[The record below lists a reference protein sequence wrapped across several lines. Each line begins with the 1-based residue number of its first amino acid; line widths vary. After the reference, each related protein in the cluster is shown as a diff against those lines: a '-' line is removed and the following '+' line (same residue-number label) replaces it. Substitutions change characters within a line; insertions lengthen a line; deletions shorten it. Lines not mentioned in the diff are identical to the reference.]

1 MTDQTHPLD
10 LDAIEARADNATDGP
25 WWNDEHDVYAGTP
38 GDYSHQIGEVCDPD
52 HGGGGS
58 NNGEFIAAARTDV
71 VALVAEIRRMH
82 ERAARRRRAMLAA
95 QESER
100 VLQRQIDEQAAALD
114 ARDTEIRRLTAELQQ
129 ARQQTAARIATEI
142 RQYCPDHGE
151 ADTCRIDCH
160 CEIADEI
167 TRLYTLHAHPCTDP
181 ACGPCS
187 FDRAIPPTTGTAEH
201 PVTHNWQPS
210 EVRGIERC
218 THPGCHARRV
228 PAMDAATHNPAA
240 VSGA

>member
-1 MTDQTHPLD
+1 MTDQPQPRKHLARSIVRGKSDD
-10 LDAIEARADNATDGP
+10 LRGACGNWEITQGTQKEKRAAHRAHRVEMGETVKPRKPTLVEQLAAEVHRLTAERDRYRNAWRNARTRARDSAADEAMWRRIVTSTEQDRDHVLADND
-25 WWNDEHDVYAGTP
+25 
-38 GDYSHQIGEVCDPD
+38 
-52 HGGGGS
+52 
-58 NNGEFIAAARTDV
+58 
-71 VALVAEIRRMH
+71 
-82 ERAARRRRAMLAA
+82 
-95 QESER
+95 
-100 VLQRQIDEQAAALD
+100 
-114 ARDTEIRRLTAELQQ
+114 RLTAELQQ

-142 RQYCPDHGE
+142 RQHCPDHGE
-151 ADTCRIDCH
+151 SDTCRGDCH

-167 TRLYTLHAHPCTDP
+167 TRLYTPHAHPCTDP

-240 VSGA
+240 VFGD